1 MVRSSIKEAFLT
13 EPKFTKH
20 IADNEDVSARL
31 LEAVRI
37 GMGDD
42 ANIIPEDRTVDG
54 KRVDLT
60 INDSDGTTIA
70 VIEAQDAIGWLDS
83 VHASKISYYCY
94 DKDCTTGILI
104 CEDASE
110 HIKEFVKYQNEHTNL
125 DLWLVVA
132 LIYKTD
138 TGPFVDFQV
147 IQRPFE
153 LKEKISKRSSTTTT
167 GRHKFMEETC
177 LKLEKDNPGL
187 FTNVSK
193 YYVSDNNVVSSMPS
207 LNMAIHPRVNKVKL
221 SFYHAGKL
229 ENDEMFKN
237 MMIKHGEDNNIDPH
251 FTKTYCNFQF
261 DDTDKALES
270 FKMFKEGL

>member
-60 INDSDGTTIA
+60 INDSDGTTVA

-167 GRHKFMEETC
+167 GRHKFMQETC
-177 LKLEKDNPGL
+177 LKLEKDNPKL
-187 FTNVSK
+187 FTNVTK
-193 YYVSDNNVVSSMPS
+193 YYVAYNNIIPS
-207 LNMAIHPRVNKVKL
+207 VNMAIHPRVNKAKL

-237 MMIKHGEDNNIDPH
+237 MMIKHGEDNNIGPH
-251 FTKTYCNFQF
+251 FTKTYCNFSF